1 MLMVKNQMV
10 VGFCTLII
18 IVVSG
23 WFTGW
28 YGWSVPLV
36 SVAIVIVAAVSAVI
50 VASVVIVAVVAVTV
64 PVSTIVIVAAAVVV
78 VATPIVVVAAPVII
92 VAAAVIIV
100 AAPVIIAALT
110 SVLVPVPAVSGG
122 DVIVLLSVLLP
133 IRFMTFAV
141 SSWLFVTVPFLT
153 NSEIKKKDK
162 LIAPHCIT
170 FVLNTNQE
178 RK

>member
-28 YGWSVPLV
+28 YGWSVPLI

-50 VASVVIVAVVAVTV
+50 VAAVVIVAVVAVTV

-78 VATPIVVVAAPVII
+78 VATPIVVVAAPI
-92 VAAAVIIV
+92 VVV
-100 AAPVIIAALT
+100 AAPVVVVALT
-110 SVLVPVPAVSGG
+110 SVLVPVPAVGGG
-122 DVIVLLSVLLP
+122 DVVVLPSVLLP

-153 NSEIKKKDK
+153 NSEIKKKRQK
-162 LIAPHCIT
+162 LIAPHRIT
-170 FVLNTNQE
+170 FVLH
-178 RK
+178 K